1 MPLAPRIPF
10 QWADQAYRPGRM
22 YLINTALRPPQL
34 SIKKG
39 RQCRTVGLGGRGG
52 LRRASGSGT
61 DEWEICDDIPGSC
74 MGTCRGRS
82 RDLVKFSHVI
92 GGKST

>member
-10 QWADQAYRPGRM
+10 QWADQAYLPGRM

-52 LRRASGSGT
+52 GPV
-61 DEWEICDDIPGSC
+61 D
-74 MGTCRGRS
+74 RGQTNGKYVTTS
-82 RDLVKFSHVI
+82 LVAAWARVEDGRVI
-92 GGKST
+92 SSNLVT